1 MQIYIYYDITNRGFV
16 FSSQCQIPFKPIQII
31 QNTEKELVIIIII
44 ITTIIVAS
52 VVPMADAICGPPIS
66 CVSDHNL
73 WHFGLKIALP
83 VAPGVG
89 NVSSK
94 FERCTVFRCRVNDGH
109 GQTTGGRMSCDA

>member
-73 WHFGLKIALP
+73 
-83 VAPGVG
+83 
-89 NVSSK
+89 
-94 FERCTVFRCRVNDGH
+94 
-109 GQTTGGRMSCDA
+109 